1 MKLNSI
7 TRLKLVISGGNLGY
21 QFWDFVKRPKP
32 VAGEENG
39 GRMRKGGEENM
50 RKINLIAFQYFIVIC
65 SA

>member
-39 GRMRKGGEENM
+39 GRMRKRRGREYEEN
-50 RKINLIAFQYFIVIC
+50 
-65 SA
+65 